1 MGKHNKINTLSESTE
16 IAVLLIKLFV
26 PVHQIPFNLVI
37 VLYFNDAF
45 YIWKVR
51 VISTILLFAALM
63 AMLYGSI
70 GQVGGVYV
78 SINNAKD
85 QAVTRLHEEKLS
97 TLTISGSDLSSGRA
111 HFTAKNEILYNGKLY
126 DIASQTKEGGN
137 ITLQVLRDEKEESLL
152 SDLKDIVDG
161 WINGTQKD
169 SKHPLL
175 KQLVIIKDFMPASK
189 FIFNCTTIM
198 KELPSGSLSYH
209 TEAPLLA
216 VLKSPPQFV

>member
-16 IAVLLIKLFV
+16 TAVLLIKLFV
-26 PVHQIPFNLVI
+26 PAHQIPFNLDI
-37 VLYFNDAF
+37 VLYFDDAF

-63 AMLYGSI
+63 AMLYSTI
-70 GQVGGVYV
+70 GQMGGVYV
-78 SINNAKD
+78 GINDAKKE
-85 QAVTRLHEEKLS
+85 AETSLHTEKLS
-97 TLTISGSDLSSGRA
+97 TLIISASDLASGRA
-111 HFTAKNEILYNGKLY
+111 QFTAKNEVMYNGRLY
-126 DIASQTKEGGN
+126 DIASKIKKGDN
-137 ITLQVLRDEKEESLL
+137 ITLTVLHDEKEEGLL
-152 SDLKDIVDG
+152 ADLKDIVDG
-161 WINGTQKD
+161 WINGTRKD

-198 KELPSGSLSYH
+198 KGLPSGSLSYH
-209 TEAPLLA
+209 SEAPLLA